1 MTKTVGLI
9 FSCLLLHLQ
18 GAVLEIRHPLY
29 KLANISYTGILSGDL
44 GVHIGVY
51 QLQSITPF

>member
-18 GAVLEIRHPLY
+18 GAVLEIVFRDWESHD
-29 KLANISYTGILSGDL
+29 T
-44 GVHIGVY
+44 
-51 QLQSITPF
+51 Q